1 MLRVREALK
10 VTKLNIRLNVVED
23 GVKALAYLRKQGDF
37 QDACTPDLMLLDLDF
52 PSKPGKE
59 VLAAIKSDPVL
70 KGLPVIVFSSA
81 AAQACQAAYESHAN
95 CCVQKPT
102 DYDLF
107 LSTVNQIWDFW
118 FSIVSLPN
126 HGR

>member
-1 MLRVREALK
+1 VVRVREAL
-10 VTKLNIRLNVVED
+10 THARLNIRLNVVEN
-23 GVKALAYLRKQGDF
+23 GMKALAYLRKQGGF
-37 QDACTPDLMLLDLDF
+37 QDAPTPDLLLLDLDF

-95 CCVQKPT
+95 CCIQKPSE
-102 DYDLF
+102 YDTF
-107 LSTVNQIWDFW
+107 ISTVNQICHFW
-118 FSIVSLPN
+118 FSIASLP
-126 HGR
+126 HH

>member
-10 VTKLNIRLNVVED
+10 HAKLNIQLSVVGD

-37 QDACTPDLMLLDLDF
+37 QDARRPDLVLLDLAF
-52 PSKPGKE
+52 PSRPGKE

-95 CCVQKPT
+95 CCIQKPSE
-102 DYDLF
+102 YDTF
-107 LSTVNQIWDFW
+107 ISAVNQICEFW
-118 FSIVSLPN
+118 FSVAVLPW
-126 HGR
+126 HA